1 MLICRREGPQSMNKI
16 ELTNLD
22 HDLIAAAS
30 AAIKKPIIQIENR
43 KAPALVCAALRLDDG
58 EIVTALNMT
67 ADVGSLSMCAEPQ
80 AIAEANRRTDRKI
93 ETVVAVYYP
102 PEGEPKVIPPCGRC
116 REIITDFSPAGF
128 VIMRD
133 PGTDQVYKVRG
144 VDLLPYKY
152 GDYWLDGRLI

>member
-1 MLICRREGPQSMNKI
+1 MQKL
-16 ELTNLD
+16 ELTEDDRALV
-22 HDLIAAAS
+22 AAAS
-30 AAIKKPIIQIENR
+30 IAIKKPVVQIENR

-80 AIAEANRRTDRKI
+80 AIAEANRRTDRVI
-93 ETVVAVYYP
+93 QTVVAVYYP

-133 PGTDQVYKVRG
+133 PGTDTLFKVRG
-144 VDLLPYKY
+144 TDLLPYKY
-152 GDYWLDGRLI
+152 GDYWSDGRLV